1 MRVIAVDDEP
11 ISLDYL
17 KLILEDT
24 PEIDEVEIFLN
35 GKEALTWLKN
45 HDTDIAFLDIQM
57 SGMDGLE
64 LAEKI
69 ISLHSNTKIVFVTGS
84 KDYAIEAFKIHAAGY
99 LVKPATVENVRKEIL
114 HIKDIMP
121 KSVKK
126 PVRIQCFGNFEVFCN
141 ENPVKFRYRKTKEL
155 LAYLVHRRGAAISV
169 RELVAL
175 LYADRPDSDSLQSQL
190 RTLVSDLS
198 KAFSD
203 LGVDNLLV
211 RQRGMLAVLPDAFE
225 CDYYD
230 YLNGDQLAG
239 KTYLGEY
246 MAQYDWAE
254 YTAGYLERK
263 KD

>member
-24 PEIDEVEIFLN
+24 PEIDEVEIFLT
-35 GKEALTWLKN
+35 GADALKWLAS
-45 HDTDIAFLDIQM
+45 HSAEVAFLDIEM
-57 SGMDGLE
+57 AGMNGLE

-69 ISLHSNTKIVFVTGS
+69 EEMQSATKIVFVTGH
-84 KDYAIEAFKIHAAGY
+84 KDYALDAFRLHAAGY
-99 LVKPATVENVRKEIL
+99 LVKPATVENVRKEIA
-114 HIKDIMP
+114 HIMSTSP
-121 KSVKK
+121 QMVKK
-126 PVRIQCFGNFEVFCN
+126 PIRIQCFGNFEAFYN
-141 ENPVKFRYRKTKEL
+141 DTPVKFKYRKTKEL
-155 LAYLVHRRGAAISV
+155 LAYLVHRRGAAVSV

-175 LYADRPDSDSLQSQL
+175 LYDDRPDTESLQSQL

-198 KAFSD
+198 KAFTE
-203 LGVDNLLV
+203 LGESGLLIK
-211 RQRGMLAVLPDAFE
+211 QRGMLAIAPDVFE

-230 YLNGDQLAG
+230 YLNGG
-239 KTYLGEY
+239 ESGSNSYMGEY

-263 KD
+263 YH